1 MPFRNVAKPFVA
13 AILALALA
21 GPASGQET
29 QQQGEWEAGGTLIG
43 SLKYGADFK
52 HYDHVNPD
60 APKGGTYHS
69 AIPGGYDSFNPFI
82 VRGRA
87 AAGLNYTGGLLYD
100 TLFEQSVDQPSA
112 SLPLIAEA
120 YRHPDDY
127 SSATYR
133 LNANAKWHDGKP
145 ITAEDVIW
153 SLEVLKENQPLYANY
168 YHNVIKAE
176 KTAEHEVTF
185 TFDIKGNRELP
196 LIMGDLP
203 VLPKHWWQGKDAQG
217 NSRNFADPVNE
228 PPLGSGPYRIAKFD
242 IGKAI
247 TWERVPD
254 YWGADLA
261 VRKGRYNFDRIDFT
275 YFLDENAL
283 WEAFKKGGIADTR
296 TENRSQRWATEYN
309 FPAFERGDVLRKEF
323 ETVSPE
329 PFQGYFLNTRREKLA
344 DPRIRKALTLI
355 FDFESMNKTLFYG
368 LYTRT
373 NSYFEGGELQAE
385 EGLPQGR
392 EREILEGYR
401 GRIADAVIDEPF
413 VLPVH
418 GGQAETRKYQREA
431 LKLFTDAGFTFKGG
445 LLLDPSGKQFEIE
458 ILGNDPTDERVGIP
472 MVEYLRPLG
481 IRATIRIVDSAQYKN
496 RIDNFDFDM
505 SMISTAQ
512 SLSPGNEQREYW
524 SSQTADKPGGRNYS
538 GIKDPVIDDL
548 VERIIAAPDRAE
560 LVALT
565 RALDRVLLNGY
576 YAIPMWYN
584 PKAWFSWWRK
594 LQFPPTQP
602 LYTGV
607 DLYSLWIDTEI
618 EKAMEGSR

>member
-1 MPFRNVAKPFVA
+1 M
-13 AILALALA
+13 
-21 GPASGQET
+21 
-29 QQQGEWEAGGTLIG
+29 
-43 SLKYGADFK
+43 
-52 HYDHVNPD
+52 
-60 APKGGTYHS
+60 
-69 AIPGGYDSFNPFI
+69 
-82 VRGRA
+82 
-87 AAGLNYTGGLLYD
+87 
-100 TLFEQSVDQPSA
+100 
-112 SLPLIAEA
+112 
-120 YRHPDDY
+120 
-127 SSATYR
+127 
-133 LNANAKWHDGKP
+133 
-145 ITAEDVIW
+145 
-153 SLEVLKENQPLYANY
+153 
-168 YHNVIKAE
+168 
-176 KTAEHEVTF
+176 
-185 TFDIKGNRELP
+185 
-196 LIMGDLP
+196 
-203 VLPKHWWQGKDAQG
+203 
-217 NSRNFADPVNE
+217 
-228 PPLGSGPYRIAKFD
+228 
-242 IGKAI
+242 
-247 TWERVPD
+247 
-254 YWGADLA
+254 
-261 VRKGRYNFDRIDFT
+261 
-275 YFLDENAL
+275 
-283 WEAFKKGGIADTR
+283 EAFKKGGIADTR

-445 LLLDPSGKQFEIE
+445 QLLDPSGKQFEIE

-481 IRATIRIVDSAQYKN
+481 IKATIRIVDSAQYKN

-584 PKAWFSWWRK
+584 PKVWFSWWRK

-607 DLYSLWIDTEI
+607 DLYSLWIDTET